1 MRCASKAHAV
11 VRHWYG
17 VKIGLEPITLKTP
30 RVLRA
35 AAPNQQFFARAGLTG
50 LPGPRPRNLAIFEKA
65 DGGLHWGWLTL
76 CKPASMQITLRIN
89 TSELCENRWVRGSAA
104 SGYPGAPH
112 VTHSEPA
119 ASFPAPATGQSGP
132 AFVARLAL
140 TG

>member
-1 MRCASKAHAV
+1 MVYHD
-11 VRHWYG
+11 
-17 VKIGLEPITLKTP
+17 
-30 RVLRA
+30 
-35 AAPNQQFFARAGLTG
+35 
-50 LPGPRPRNLAIFEKA
+50 LPL
-65 DGGLHWGWLTL
+65 GWLTL

-132 AFVARLAL
+132 AFVAHLLSAASAPNCHLVIKRAPP
-140 TG
+140 G